1 MGVRL
6 KLAVVTVGKS
16 KVRWANAAV
25 DEYRKRLRR
34 HGRLDER
41 VVKPESFRG
50 DVEAV
55 RQAEGERILAAVGE
69 REQLVALDERGESP
83 DSHGF
88 AALLESLNLEGTV
101 VFAIGGAYGLS
112 PAVRKAAAK
121 TVRLSTLVMNHEV
134 ARVVLYEQIYRSATL
149 MAGIPYHH

>member
-1 MGVRL
+1 MAIRL
-6 KLAVVTVGKS
+6 KLAVITVGKS
-16 KVRWANAAV
+16 KVRWANSAV

-41 VVKPESFRG
+41 VVKPEPFRG
-50 DVEAV
+50 DVDAV
-55 RQAEGERILAAVGE
+55 RTAEGERILTAVGE
-69 REQLVALDERGESP
+69 RELLVALDERGDAP

-88 AALLESLNLEGTV
+88 AAMLESLNLDGTV
-101 VFAIGGAYGLS
+101 VFAIGGAYGLA
-112 PAVRKAAAK
+112 PAVREAASK

-149 MAGIPYHH
+149 LAGIPYHH